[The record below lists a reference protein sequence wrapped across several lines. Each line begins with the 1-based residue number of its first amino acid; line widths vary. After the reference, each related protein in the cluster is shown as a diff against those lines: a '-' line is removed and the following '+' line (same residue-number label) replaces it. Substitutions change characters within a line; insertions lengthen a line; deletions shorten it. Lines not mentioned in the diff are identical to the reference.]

1 VRDQVQAFAIA
12 AGERPLHI
20 LIPMVSSLEDVS
32 RIKLMIEHAIHELPQ
47 SRAQRQPQIGAMIE
61 VPAAV
66 ELAAELAAEVD
77 FLSIGTNDLIQYT
90 LVVDREDSRMSSPRD
105 AYHPA
110 ILRMLRRTVSAV
122 HSAGKEVSVCGEMA
136 ARPDLA
142 AFLVAIG
149 VDALSV
155 SPRTI
160 PELKQALAGVHVKP
174 LALAVAEIAASRT
187 ATETEL
193 ALRACLTSG
202 GESRERSVAA
212 S

>member
-1 VRDQVQAFAIA
+1 
-12 AGERPLHI
+12 
-20 LIPMVSSLEDVS
+20 MVTSLEDVS
-32 RIKLMIEHAIHELPQ
+32 RMKLMIERAIDELPGTE
-47 SRAQRQPQIGAMIE
+47 AQRRPQIGVMIE

-66 ELAAELAAEVD
+66 ELAAELAAAVD

-110 ILRMLRRTVSAV
+110 ILRMLRRTVSAS
-122 HSAGKEVSVCGEMA
+122 HAAGKEVSVCGEMA

-142 AFLVAIG
+142 AFLVAIR

-174 LALAVAEIAASRT
+174 LALAAPAIAACGT
-187 ATETEL
+187 ATEAEL
-193 ALRACLTSG
+193 ALRASLTGG
-202 GESRERSVAA
+202 GEARGQWVGTS
-212 S
+212 